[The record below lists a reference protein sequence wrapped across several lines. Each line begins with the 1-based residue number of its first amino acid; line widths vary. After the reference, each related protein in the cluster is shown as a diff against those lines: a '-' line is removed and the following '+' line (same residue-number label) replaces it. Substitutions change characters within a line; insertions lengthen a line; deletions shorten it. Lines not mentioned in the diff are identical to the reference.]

1 MANRESCF
9 TGQAI
14 ARFSCLKLIKP
25 FIIIALL
32 ILMSMASAQNVEI
45 SWHNSN
51 LEACQ
56 ILDQNN
62 YFVAGW
68 TSTTVFRFMKSTDAG
83 QNWQSEEV
91 SHTEQPFCVNGLW
104 MIDDLVGWICGDS
117 FGLYKTIDGGNTWTD
132 MSNCP
137 GIRNNSSNLLRIKF
151 TSPEIG
157 YILSSGDL
165 KKTIDGGNT
174 WFTIKT
180 VQVEAGEGGF
190 SGFDVAGNTI
200 ILSAMRYNA
209 NDLANCY
216 VSQDAG
222 QTWQLSFVDRSDFSF
237 FMKIASPS
245 TFYASITNRRELY
258 RSIDGGVTWS
268 LFLNPPNGGALSILS
283 WTNNTL
289 YVVSGYNGNIHILKV
304 NNGWQEVVTLGN
316 IVVHGFD
323 FKGNRGI
330 TCGDDGS
337 IATFADTTVD
347 NNDPIIPVTP
357 SPELICYPNPFRG
370 STNVKFNQIDNSPTT
385 VAIYNTRGQL
395 VRTLIKNQKLLP
407 GEHIITWDG
416 CDDIGIPTDS
426 GIFICRAESGKKITT
441 KRMILFR

>member
-1 MANRESCF
+1 MATKKF
-9 TGQAI
+9 ALI
-14 ARFSCLKLIKP
+14 CLLL
-25 FIIIALL
+25 FIITLVGKVD
-32 ILMSMASAQNVEI
+32 AQNI
-45 SWHNSN
+45 TWHNSN

-68 TSTTVFRFMKSTDAG
+68 DGSVKLLKTIDAG
-83 QNWQSEEV
+83 QTWQTLAVTDDE
-91 SHTEQPFCVNGLW
+91 HGFCVNGLW
-104 MIDDLVGWICGDS
+104 MINNQVGWICGS
-117 FGLYKTIDGGNTWTD
+117 GFGLQKTIDGGNSWTD

-137 GIRNNSSNLLRIKF
+137 GIRNNSSDLQSIKF

-190 SGFDVAGNTI
+190 RDFDVAGNTI
-200 ILSAMRYNA
+200 ILSAMRYNV
-209 NDLANCY
+209 NDLADFY

-237 FMKIASPS
+237 NMKIASPS
-245 TFYASITNRRELY
+245 TFYASIDDRRELY

-268 LFLNPPNGGALSILS
+268 LFLSSPNGGTVSMLA
-283 WTNNTL
+283 WTNNHL
-289 YVVSGYNGNIHILKV
+289 YMASGYNHIRRIWKVVNGN
-304 NNGWQEVVTLGN
+304 WQEVVLLGN
-316 IVVHGFD
+316 VVIHGFD

-337 IATFADTTVD
+337 IATFADTTVA
-347 NNDPIIPVTP
+347 NNDPVTP
-357 SPELICYPNPFRG
+357 ATPDPDLSCYPNPFRG
-370 STNVKFNQIDNSPTT
+370 STNVKFTQIDNSPTT

-395 VRTLIKNQKLLP
+395 VRTLIKNQKLSP
-407 GEHIITWDG
+407 GEHIIAWDG
-416 CDDIGIPTDS
+416 KNNSCQPTADGIY
-426 GIFICRAESGKKITT
+426 IYKITSGQFSST
-441 KRMILFR
+441 KKMIMLK

>member
-1 MANRESCF
+1 VATKKF
-9 TGQAI
+9 ALI
-14 ARFSCLKLIKP
+14 CLL
-25 FIIIALL
+25 FIITLVGKVD
-32 ILMSMASAQNVEI
+32 AQNI
-45 SWHNSN
+45 TWHNSN

-68 TSTTVFRFMKSTDAG
+68 DGSVKLLKTIDAG
-83 QNWQSEEV
+83 QTWQTLAVTDDE
-91 SHTEQPFCVNGLW
+91 HGFCVNGLW
-104 MIDDLVGWICGDS
+104 MINNQVGWICGS
-117 FGLYKTIDGGNTWTD
+117 GFGLQKTIDGGNSWTD

-137 GIRNNSSNLLRIKF
+137 GIRNNSSDLQSIKF

-190 SGFDVAGNTI
+190 RDFDVAGNTI
-200 ILSAMRYNA
+200 ILSAMRYNV
-209 NDLANCY
+209 NDLADFY

-237 FMKIASPS
+237 NMKIASPS
-245 TFYASITNRRELY
+245 TFYASIDDRRELY

-268 LFLNPPNGGALSILS
+268 LFLSSPNGGTVSMLA
-283 WTNNTL
+283 WTNNHL
-289 YVVSGYNGNIHILKV
+289 YMASGYNHIRRIWKVVNGN
-304 NNGWQEVVTLGN
+304 WQEVVLLGN
-316 IVVHGFD
+316 VVIHGFD

-337 IATFADTTVD
+337 IATFADTTVA
-347 NNDPIIPVTP
+347 NNDPVTP
-357 SPELICYPNPFRG
+357 ATPDPDLSCYPNPFRG
-370 STNVKFNQIDNSPTT
+370 STNVKFTQIDNSPTT

-395 VRTLIKNQKLLP
+395 VRTLIKNQKLSP
-407 GEHIITWDG
+407 GEHIIAWDG
-416 CDDIGIPTDS
+416 KNNSCQPTADGIY
-426 GIFICRAESGKKITT
+426 IYKITSGQFSST
-441 KRMILFR
+441 KKMIMLK

>member
-1 MANRESCF
+1 VATKKF
-9 TGQAI
+9 ALI
-14 ARFSCLKLIKP
+14 CLLL
-25 FIIIALL
+25 FIITLVGKVD
-32 ILMSMASAQNVEI
+32 AQNI
-45 SWHNSN
+45 TWHNSN

-68 TSTTVFRFMKSTDAG
+68 DGSVKLLKTIDAG
-83 QNWQSEEV
+83 QTWQTLAVTDDE
-91 SHTEQPFCVNGLW
+91 HGFCVNGLW
-104 MIDDLVGWICGDS
+104 MINNQVGWICGS
-117 FGLYKTIDGGNTWTD
+117 GFGLQKTIDGGNSWTD

-137 GIRNNSSNLLRIKF
+137 GIRNNSSDLQSIKF

-190 SGFDVAGNTI
+190 RDFDVAGNTI
-200 ILSAMRYNA
+200 ILSAMRYNV
-209 NDLANCY
+209 NDLADFY

-237 FMKIASPS
+237 NMKIASPS
-245 TFYASITNRRELY
+245 TFYASIDDRRELY

-268 LFLNPPNGGALSILS
+268 LFLSSPNGGTVSMLA
-283 WTNNTL
+283 WTNNHL
-289 YVVSGYNGNIHILKV
+289 YMASGYNHIRRIWKV
-304 NNGWQEVVTLGN
+304 VNDNWQEVVLLGN
-316 IVVHGFD
+316 VVIHGFD

-337 IATFADTTVD
+337 IATFADTTVA
-347 NNDPIIPVTP
+347 NNDPVTP
-357 SPELICYPNPFRG
+357 ATPDPDLSCYPNPFRG
-370 STNVKFNQIDNSPTT
+370 STNVKFTQIDNSPTT

>member
-1 MANRESCF
+1 MKKVALIYLVVF
-9 TGQAI
+9 IITLGGQA
-14 ARFSCLKLIKP
+14 A
-25 FIIIALL
+25 
-32 ILMSMASAQNVEI
+32 AQNI
-45 SWHNSN
+45 TWHNSN

-68 TSTTVFRFMKSTDAG
+68 TNTMVFRFMKSTDAG
-83 QNWQSEEV
+83 QNWQSVEV
-91 SHTEQPFCVNGLW
+91 SHPDQPFCVNGLW

-137 GIRNNSSNLLRIKF
+137 GIRNNSSSLLRIKF

-165 KKTIDGGNT
+165 KKTINGGNT
-174 WFTIKT
+174 WTTIKAN
-180 VQVEAGEGGF
+180 QVEAGEGGF
-190 SGFDVAGNTI
+190 RGFDVAGETI
-200 ILSAMRYNA
+200 ILSAIRYNV
-209 NDLANCY
+209 NDLSNCY

-268 LFLNPPNGGALSILS
+268 LFLNPPNGGTLTILS

-289 YVVSGYNGNIHILKV
+289 YVVSGYNGIIHILKI
-304 NNGWQEVVTLGN
+304 NNGWQEVMSLGN
-316 IVVHGFD
+316 IIVHGFD

-337 IATFADTTVD
+337 IATFTDTTVV
-347 NNDPIIPVTP
+347 NSDPVTPVTP
-357 SPELICYPNPFRG
+357 SPEVACYPNPFQG

-395 VRTLIKNQKLLP
+395 VRALVNEQKLSP
-407 GEHIITWDG
+407 GEHIIVWDG
-416 CDDIGIPTDS
+416 KNNSGQPTAAGIYLY
-426 GIFICRAESGKKITT
+426 KITSGRFSST
-441 KRMILFR
+441 KKMIMMK

>member
-1 MANRESCF
+1 M
-9 TGQAI
+9 
-14 ARFSCLKLIKP
+14 
-25 FIIIALL
+25 
-32 ILMSMASAQNVEI
+32 
-45 SWHNSN
+45 
-51 LEACQ
+51 
-56 ILDQNN
+56 
-62 YFVAGW
+62 AGW

-245 TFYASITNRRELY
+245 TFYASITDRRELY

-268 LFLNPPNGGALSILS
+268 LFLNPPNGGALTILS

-395 VRTLIKNQKLLP
+395 VRTLIKNQKLSP
-407 GEHIITWDG
+407 GEHIIAWDG

>member
-1 MANRESCF
+1 VATKKF
-9 TGQAI
+9 ALI
-14 ARFSCLKLIKP
+14 CLLL
-25 FIIIALL
+25 FIITLVGKVD
-32 ILMSMASAQNVEI
+32 AQNI
-45 SWHNSN
+45 TWHNSN

-68 TSTTVFRFMKSTDAG
+68 DGSVKLLKTIDAG
-83 QNWQSEEV
+83 QTWQTLAVTDDE
-91 SHTEQPFCVNGLW
+91 HGFCVNGLW
-104 MIDDLVGWICGDS
+104 MINNQVGWICGS
-117 FGLYKTIDGGNTWTD
+117 GFGLQKTIDGGNSWTD

-137 GIRNNSSNLLRIKF
+137 GIRNNSSDLQSIKF

-190 SGFDVAGNTI
+190 RDFDVAGNTI
-200 ILSAMRYNA
+200 ILSAMRYNV
-209 NDLANCY
+209 NDLADFY

-237 FMKIASPS
+237 NMKIASPS
-245 TFYASITNRRELY
+245 TFYASIDDRRELY

-268 LFLNPPNGGALSILS
+268 LFLSSPNGGTVSMLA
-283 WTNNTL
+283 WTNNHL
-289 YVVSGYNGNIHILKV
+289 YMASGYNHIRRIWKVVNGN
-304 NNGWQEVVTLGN
+304 WQEVVLLGN
-316 IVVHGFD
+316 VVIHGFD

-337 IATFADTTVD
+337 IATFADTTVA
-347 NNDPIIPVTP
+347 NNDPVTP
-357 SPELICYPNPFRG
+357 ATPDPDLSCYPNPFRG
-370 STNVKFNQIDNSPTT
+370 STNVKFTQIDNSPTT

-395 VRTLIKNQKLLP
+395 VRTLIKNQKLSP
-407 GEHIITWDG
+407 GEHIIAWDG
-416 CDDIGIPTDS
+416 KNNSCQPTADGIY
-426 GIFICRAESGKKITT
+426 IYKITSGQFSST
-441 KRMILFR
+441 KKMIMLK

>member
-1 MANRESCF
+1 VATKKF
-9 TGQAI
+9 ALI
-14 ARFSCLKLIKP
+14 CLLL
-25 FIIIALL
+25 FIITLVGKVD
-32 ILMSMASAQNVEI
+32 AQNI
-45 SWHNSN
+45 TWHNSN

-68 TSTTVFRFMKSTDAG
+68 DGSVKLLKTIDAG
-83 QNWQSEEV
+83 QTWQTLAVTDDE
-91 SHTEQPFCVNGLW
+91 HGFCVNGLW
-104 MIDDLVGWICGDS
+104 MINNQVGWICGS
-117 FGLYKTIDGGNTWTD
+117 GFGLQKTIDGGNSWTD

-137 GIRNNSSNLLRIKF
+137 GIRNNSSDLQSIKF

-190 SGFDVAGNTI
+190 RDFDVAGNTI
-200 ILSAMRYNA
+200 ILSAMRYNV
-209 NDLANCY
+209 NDLADFY

-237 FMKIASPS
+237 NMKIASPS
-245 TFYASITNRRELY
+245 TFYASIDDRRELY

-268 LFLNPPNGGALSILS
+268 LFLSSPNGGTVSMLA
-283 WTNNTL
+283 WTNNHL
-289 YVVSGYNGNIHILKV
+289 YMASGYNHIRRIWKV
-304 NNGWQEVVTLGN
+304 VNDNWQEVVLLGN
-316 IVVHGFD
+316 VVIHGFD

-337 IATFADTTVD
+337 IATFADTTVA
-347 NNDPIIPVTP
+347 NNDPVTP
-357 SPELICYPNPFRG
+357 ATPDPDLSCYPNPFRG
-370 STNVKFNQIDNSPTT
+370 STNVKFTQIDNSPTT

-395 VRTLIKNQKLLP
+395 VRTLIKNQKLSP
-407 GEHIITWDG
+407 GEHIIAWDG
-416 CDDIGIPTDS
+416 KNNSCQPTADGIY
-426 GIFICRAESGKKITT
+426 IYKITSGQFSST
-441 KRMILFR
+441 KKMIMLK

>member
-1 MANRESCF
+1 
-9 TGQAI
+9 
-14 ARFSCLKLIKP
+14 
-25 FIIIALL
+25 
-32 ILMSMASAQNVEI
+32 
-45 SWHNSN
+45 
-51 LEACQ
+51 
-56 ILDQNN
+56 LDQNN

-68 TSTTVFRFMKSTDAG
+68 DGSVKLLKTIDAG
-83 QNWQSEEV
+83 QTWQTLAVTDDE
-91 SHTEQPFCVNGLW
+91 HGFCVNGLW
-104 MIDDLVGWICGDS
+104 MINNQVGWICGS
-117 FGLYKTIDGGNTWTD
+117 GFGLQKTIDGGNSWTD

-137 GIRNNSSNLLRIKF
+137 GIRNNSSDLQSIKF

-190 SGFDVAGNTI
+190 RDFDVAGNTI
-200 ILSAMRYNA
+200 ILSAMRYNV
-209 NDLANCY
+209 NDLADFY

-237 FMKIASPS
+237 NMKIASPS
-245 TFYASITNRRELY
+245 TFYASIDDRRELY

-268 LFLNPPNGGALSILS
+268 LFLSSPNGGTVSMLA
-283 WTNNTL
+283 WTNNHL
-289 YVVSGYNGNIHILKV
+289 YMASGYNHIRRIWKV
-304 NNGWQEVVTLGN
+304 VNDNWQEVVLLGN
-316 IVVHGFD
+316 VVIHGFD

-337 IATFADTTVD
+337 IATFADTTVA
-347 NNDPIIPVTP
+347 NNDPVTP
-357 SPELICYPNPFRG
+357 ATPDPDLSCYPNPFRG
-370 STNVKFNQIDNSPTT
+370 STNVKFTQIDNSPTT

>member
-1 MANRESCF
+1 VATKKF
-9 TGQAI
+9 ALI
-14 ARFSCLKLIKP
+14 CLLL
-25 FIIIALL
+25 FIITLVGKVD
-32 ILMSMASAQNVEI
+32 AQNI
-45 SWHNSN
+45 TWHNSN

-68 TSTTVFRFMKSTDAG
+68 DGSVKLLKTIDAG
-83 QNWQSEEV
+83 QTWQTLAVTDDE
-91 SHTEQPFCVNGLW
+91 HGFCVNGLW
-104 MIDDLVGWICGDS
+104 MINNQVGWICGS
-117 FGLYKTIDGGNTWTD
+117 GFGLQKTIDGGNNWTD

-137 GIRNNSSNLLRIKF
+137 GIRNNSSDLQSIKF

-174 WFTIKT
+174 WFTIKE

-190 SGFDVAGNTI
+190 RGFDVAGETI
-200 ILSAMRYNA
+200 ILSAMRYNV

-216 VSQDAG
+216 TSQDAG
-222 QTWQLSFVDRSDFSF
+222 QTWQLSFVDRSDFSYD
-237 FMKIASPS
+237 MKIASPS
-245 TFYASITNRRELY
+245 TFYASIAQRRELY
-258 RSIDGGVTWS
+258 RSIDGGVTWN
-268 LFLNPPNGGALSILS
+268 LFLSSPNGGTVSMLA
-283 WTNNTL
+283 WTNNHL
-289 YVVSGYNGNIHILKV
+289 YMASGYNYIRRIWKV
-304 NNGWQEVVTLGN
+304 VNDNWQEVVLLGN
-316 IVVHGFD
+316 VVIHGFD

-337 IATFADTTVD
+337 IATFADTTVA
-347 NNDPIIPVTP
+347 NNDPVTP
-357 SPELICYPNPFRG
+357 ATPDPDLSCYPNPFRG
-370 STNVKFNQIDNSPTT
+370 STNVKFTQIDNSPTT

>member
-62 YFVAGW
+62 YFVAAW
-68 TSTTVFRFMKSTDAG
+68 DSLVRLFKTTDTGQTWQTLVVTDHEHA
-83 QNWQSEEV
+83 
-91 SHTEQPFCVNGLW
+91 FCTNGLW
-104 MIDDLVGWICGDS
+104 MINNQVGWICGGG
-117 FGLYKTIDGGNTWTD
+117 FGLQKTIDGGNSWTD

-137 GIRNNSSNLLRIKF
+137 GIRNNSSNLRRIKF
-151 TSPEIG
+151 TSPDIG

-165 KKTIDGGNT
+165 KKTTDGGNT
-174 WFTIKT
+174 WFTIKA

-222 QTWQLSFVDRSDFSF
+222 QTWQLSFVDSSGFSF

-245 TFYASITNRRELY
+245 TFYASIDDRRELY

-268 LFLNPPNGGALSILS
+268 LFLSSPNGGTVSMLA
-283 WTNNTL
+283 WTNNHL
-289 YVVSGYNGNIHILKV
+289 YMASGYNHIRRIWKVVNGN
-304 NNGWQEVVTLGN
+304 WQEVVLLGN
-316 IVVHGFD
+316 VVIHGFD

-337 IATFADTTVD
+337 IATFADTTVA
-347 NNDPIIPVTP
+347 NNDPVTP
-357 SPELICYPNPFRG
+357 ATPDPDLSCYPNPFRG
-370 STNVKFNQIDNSPTT
+370 STNVKFTQIDNSPTT

>member
-1 MANRESCF
+1 MATKKF
-9 TGQAI
+9 ALI
-14 ARFSCLKLIKP
+14 CLLL
-25 FIIIALL
+25 FIITLVGKVD
-32 ILMSMASAQNVEI
+32 AQNI
-45 SWHNSN
+45 TWHNSN

-62 YFVAGW
+62 YFVAGLDGSVKLLK
-68 TSTTVFRFMKSTDAG
+68 TIDAG
-83 QNWQSEEV
+83 QTWQTLAVTDDE
-91 SHTEQPFCVNGLW
+91 HGFCVNGLW
-104 MIDDLVGWICGDS
+104 MINNQVGWICGS
-117 FGLYKTIDGGNTWTD
+117 GFGLQKTIDGGNSWTD

-137 GIRNNSSNLLRIKF
+137 GIRNNSSDLQSIKF

-190 SGFDVAGNTI
+190 RDFDVAGNTI
-200 ILSAMRYNA
+200 ILSAMRYNV
-209 NDLANCY
+209 NDLADFY

-237 FMKIASPS
+237 NMKIASPS
-245 TFYASITNRRELY
+245 TFYASIDDRRELY

-268 LFLNPPNGGALSILS
+268 LFLSSPNGGTVSMLA
-283 WTNNTL
+283 WTNNHL
-289 YVVSGYNGNIHILKV
+289 YMASGYNHIRRIWKV
-304 NNGWQEVVTLGN
+304 VNDNWQEVVLLGN
-316 IVVHGFD
+316 VVIHGFD

-337 IATFADTTVD
+337 IATFADTTVA
-347 NNDPIIPVTP
+347 NNDPVTP
-357 SPELICYPNPFRG
+357 ATPDPDLSCYPNPFRG
-370 STNVKFNQIDNSPTT
+370 STNVKFTQIDNSPTT

-395 VRTLIKNQKLLP
+395 VRTLIKNQKLSP
-407 GEHIITWDG
+407 GEHIIAWDG
-416 CDDIGIPTDS
+416 KNNSCQPTADGIYLY
-426 GIFICRAESGKKITT
+426 KITSGQFFST
-441 KRMILFR
+441 KKMIMLK

>member
-1 MANRESCF
+1 MKKVALIYLVVF
-9 TGQAI
+9 IITLGGQA
-14 ARFSCLKLIKP
+14 A
-25 FIIIALL
+25 
-32 ILMSMASAQNVEI
+32 AQNI
-45 SWHNSN
+45 TWHNSN

-68 TSTTVFRFMKSTDAG
+68 TNTTVFRFMKSTDAG
-83 QNWQSEEV
+83 QNWQSVEV
-91 SHTEQPFCVNGLW
+91 SHPDQPFCVNGLW
-104 MIDDLVGWICGDS
+104 MINTQIGWICGDS

-165 KKTIDGGNT
+165 KKTINGGNT
-174 WFTIKT
+174 WTTIKAN
-180 VQVEAGEGGF
+180 QVEAGEGGF
-190 SGFDVAGNTI
+190 RGFDVAGETI
-200 ILSAMRYNA
+200 ILSAIRYNV
-209 NDLANCY
+209 NDLSNCY

-222 QTWQLSFVDRSDFSF
+222 QTWQLSFVDRGDFSYN
-237 FMKIASPS
+237 MKIASPS
-245 TFYASITNRRELY
+245 TFYASIGNRRELY
-258 RSIDGGVTWS
+258 RSIDGGATWS
-268 LFLNPPNGGALSILS
+268 LFLNSPNGGTVSKLS

-289 YVVSGYNGNIHILKV
+289 YVVSGYNGIIHILKI
-304 NNGWQEVVTLGN
+304 NNGWQEVISLGN
-316 IVVHGFD
+316 IIVHGFD

-337 IATFADTTVD
+337 IATFTDTTVA
-347 NNDPIIPVTP
+347 NNDPVTP
-357 SPELICYPNPFRG
+357 ATPDPELICYPNPFQG

-395 VRTLIKNQKLLP
+395 VRTLVNDKKLSP
-407 GEHIITWDG
+407 GEHIIVWDG
-416 CDDIGIPTDS
+416 KNNSGQPTAAGIYLY
-426 GIFICRAESGKKITT
+426 KITSGRFSST
-441 KRMILFR
+441 KKMIMMK